1 MTASFPSNRVGRF
14 DRPETDERAG
24 RQLPDDARPGAEFVN
39 VLDRWQQSGA
49 VWRVIERGRSH
60 VTVALLR
67 CDGGEEVERLTSADP
82 LWLAHLRGREGSD
95 D

>member
-1 MTASFPSNRVGRF
+1 MSK
-14 DRPETDERAG
+14 ETRT
-24 RQLPDDARPGAEFVN
+24 GAELVS

-49 VWRVIERGRSH
+49 VWRVTARGRSH

-82 LWLAHLRGREGSD
+82 LWLAHLQGREGSD

>member
-1 MTASFPSNRVGRF
+1 MSK
-14 DRPETDERAG
+14 E
-24 RQLPDDARPGAEFVN
+24 ARTGAELVG

-49 VWRVIERGRSH
+49 VWRVVGRGGSH

-67 CDGGEEVERLTSADP
+67 CDGGEEVERLMSADP
-82 LWLAHLRGREGSD
+82 FWLAHLQGRESSD

>member
-1 MTASFPSNRVGRF
+1 MIPVSK
-14 DRPETDERAG
+14 E
-24 RQLPDDARPGAEFVN
+24 ARTGAELVS
-39 VLDRWQQSGA
+39 VLDRWQQSEA
-49 VWRVIERGRSH
+49 VWRVIGRGRSH

-82 LWLAHLRGREGSD
+82 FWLAHLKRRESSD

>member
-1 MTASFPSNRVGRF
+1 MPG
-14 DRPETDERAG
+14 
-24 RQLPDDARPGAEFVN
+24 DARTGAEFVN
-39 VLDRWQQSGA
+39 VLERWQMSGA

-82 LWLAHLRGREGSD
+82 IWLAHLRGREGSD